1 MNKTAPIPGKYI
13 QLDDSVLRLTAP
25 NPSFMTGAGTNTY
38 IIGNNDFLV
47 IDPGPN
53 IPKHIDM
60 LLNATEG
67 NISYLVATH
76 THPDHSEAV
85 KPLAKLTGAKVIGK
99 SPPKD
104 QDHDQTFKP
113 NKEIND
119 GDIINIEDIEIMAIE
134 TPGHASNHVCFF
146 SKSHKVLFSGD
157 HLMNGSSVLIN
168 PPDGDMQKY
177 ISSFKKIDSLE
188 MRYIAPAHGAIFDNP
203 YEIIKHTLLHRL
215 SREARIIKSLKNNPK
230 SNLSNLVKY
239 VYDDVDQ
246 SIHFIA
252 VRSLLAHLVKL
263 EKEGIVNNEDDFW
276 DLN

>member
-1 MNKTAPIPGKYI
+1 MDYKIKEDGKFKYLEEGEGEVIVLLHGLFGALSNFKDLFEHFKSKYKVVIPMLPLY
-13 QLDDSVLRLTAP
+13 
-25 NPSFMTGAGTNTY
+25 
-38 IIGNNDFLV
+38 
-47 IDPGPN
+47 
-53 IPKHIDM
+53 DM
-60 LLNATEG
+60 P
-67 NISYLVATH
+67 VAT
-76 THPDHSEAV
+76 TGV
-85 KPLAKLTGAKVIGK
+85 KSLAKLTGAKVIGK
-99 SPPKD
+99 SPPDD

-113 NKEIND
+113 NREIND

-146 SKSHKVLFSGD
+146 SKNHKALFSGD

-168 PPDGDMQKY
+168 PPDGDMQNY
-177 ISSFKKIDSLE
+177 INSLKKIESLE
-188 MRYIAPAHGAIFDNP
+188 MKYIAPAHGAIFDNP
-203 YEIIKHTLLHRL
+203 YETIKQTLLHRL

-252 VRSLLAHLVKL
+252 ERSLLAHLVKL